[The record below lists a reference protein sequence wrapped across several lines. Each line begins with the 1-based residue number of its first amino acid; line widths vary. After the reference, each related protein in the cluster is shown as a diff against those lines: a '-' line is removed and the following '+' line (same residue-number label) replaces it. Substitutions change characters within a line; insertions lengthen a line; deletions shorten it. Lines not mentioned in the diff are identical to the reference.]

1 MLNGF
6 CNVAIDKDLTD
17 DILKSLNDLAK
28 KTVCIGVPD
37 STEHPDSNVTNAELM
52 YIHTNGARNKSLIES
67 MQHNIDANMPY
78 SEAHELYVHENGSPL
93 WNIPPRPILEPAI
106 ENGKEQIAE
115 RMKEVAN
122 DALDG
127 KNISPGLEKV
137 GMEGQNI
144 ARDWFTN
151 PSNNWAPNAK
161 STIDKKGSDR
171 PLIGETGH
179 LRGSITY
186 VVKDGE

>member
-1 MLNGF
+1 M
-6 CNVAIDKDLTD
+6 
-17 DILKSLNDLAK
+17 KSLNDLAK

-52 YIHTNGARNKSLIES
+52 YIHTNGARETSMINA
-67 MQHNIDANMPY
+67 MQHNINNDMPY

>member
-52 YIHTNGARNKSLIES
+52 YIHTNGARNKSMIES

-93 WNIPPRPILEPAI
+93 WNIPPRPMLEPAI

-179 LRGSITY
+179 LRRSITY

>member
-6 CNVAIDKDLTD
+6 CNVVIDKDLTD

-37 STEHPDSNVTNAELM
+37 STKHGDDKVTNAQLM
-52 YIHTNGARNKSLIES
+52 YIHTNGARETSMINA

-93 WNIPPRPILEPAI
+93 WNIPPRPILEPAM
-106 ENGKEQIAE
+106 ENGKEQISKL
-115 RMKEVAN
+115 MKEVAN
-122 DALDG
+122 DALEG
-127 KNISPGLEKV
+127 KNIKPGLEKV
-137 GMEGQNI
+137 GMQGQNI

-179 LRGSITY
+179 LRTSITY
-186 VVKDGE
+186 VIKDGE

>member
-1 MLNGF
+1 
-6 CNVAIDKDLTD
+6 
-17 DILKSLNDLAK
+17 
-28 KTVCIGVPD
+28 
-37 STEHPDSNVTNAELM
+37 
-52 YIHTNGARNKSLIES
+52 
-67 MQHNIDANMPY
+67 
-78 SEAHELYVHENGSPL
+78 
-93 WNIPPRPILEPAI
+93 
-106 ENGKEQIAE
+106 
-115 RMKEVAN
+115 
-122 DALDG
+122 
-127 KNISPGLEKV
+127 
-137 GMEGQNI
+137 MEGQNI

>member
-1 MLNGF
+1 
-6 CNVAIDKDLTD
+6 
-17 DILKSLNDLAK
+17 
-28 KTVCIGVPD
+28 
-37 STEHPDSNVTNAELM
+37 
-52 YIHTNGARNKSLIES
+52 
-67 MQHNIDANMPY
+67 
-78 SEAHELYVHENGSPL
+78 
-93 WNIPPRPILEPAI
+93 
-106 ENGKEQIAE
+106 
-115 RMKEVAN
+115 MKEVAN